1 MGRRGRTA
9 KRKTT
14 TKGNKK
20 ERKKSTKTKGGKVE
34 VMASF
39 GIFLQL
45 AILCF
50 FTVSKVRAKHFMV
63 ETEGDVGDV
72 EGGDYQDKGDTKD
85 KGDNGGSTQANATV
99 NHTGPGSGT
108 GFAQANCDESQ
119 KGPCIARARCLC
131 DCPPADVPEEA
142 IAIAECECICNGK
155 EGKFGIWVPEE
166 SEENK

>member
-1 MGRRGRTA
+1 MGEEGGQLRGKQRQ
-9 KRKTT
+9 KEI
-14 TKGNKK
+14 KK

-72 EGGDYQDKGDTKD
+72 EGGDYQLNGDTE
-85 KGDNGGSTQANATV
+85 DNGGSTKANATAI
-99 NHTGPGSGT
+99 HKGDGKGT
-108 GFAQANCDESQ
+108 GSAIANCDE
-119 KGPCIARARCLC
+119 
-131 DCPPADVPEEA
+131 
-142 IAIAECECICNGK
+142 
-155 EGKFGIWVPEE
+155 
-166 SEENK
+166 

>member
-1 MGRRGRTA
+1 MGEEGGQLRGKQRQ
-9 KRKTT
+9 KEI
-14 TKGNKK
+14 KK

-72 EGGDYQDKGDTKD
+72 EGGDYNDNGTSTNADTLVRHKGDGK
-85 KGDNGGSTQANATV
+85 
-99 NHTGPGSGT
+99 GSGISISKKKVKPGEDAFVHST
-108 GFAQANCDESQ
+108 
-119 KGPCIARARCLC
+119 ARCIC
-131 DCPPADVPEEA
+131 DCPPAEDL
-142 IAIAECECICNGK
+142 
-155 EGKFGIWVPEE
+155 
-166 SEENK
+166 